1 MNKTSMIVKVAIFTG
16 IAQMSGAPERYVP
29 EESDTQRE

>member
-1 MNKTSMIVKVAIFTG
+1 MKKTSMIVKVVIFTG

-29 EESDTQRE
+29 DESDTQGE